1 LQLSALSL
9 FGCGNYDPELP
20 AAGGATSTSG
30 QPNTPTNGGGSGTG
44 SVSVTPVDAPCT
56 NQSACGGEIAGT
68 WAVAGS
74 CLPVSGQ
81 VDMSGFGLGCTA
93 APVTGTLQVSGSW
106 EAKGDGT
113 FTDQTTT
120 SGEHVVE
127 LPAACLNVSGTVTR
141 CNRVDGALQALGYTS
156 VTCADSAS
164 GGCTCT
170 GTIQQMGSF
179 GFVTDVSVRSG
190 TYSSANNVVTTS
202 AGQAHTEYAYCV
214 SGSTLTITP
223 QTVSRTGTVMGTIVL
238 QKQ

>member
-1 LQLSALSL
+1 ML
-9 FGCGNYDPELP
+9 FGCGNYDPPLP
-20 AAGGATSTSG
+20 AGGGATSTSG
-30 QPNTPTNGGGSGTG
+30 QPNTPANGGSGGTG
-44 SVSVTPVDAPCT
+44 AVTPVDAPCT
-56 NQSACGGEIAGT
+56 NQGACGGEIAGT

-93 APVTGTLQVSGSW
+93 APVTGTMQVSGSW
-106 EAKGDGT
+106 EAKSDGT

-141 CNRVDGALQALGYTS
+141 CSRVDGALQALGYTA
-156 VTCADSAS
+156 VTCEDSAS

-170 GTIQQMGSF
+170 GTVEQMGSF
-179 GFVTDVSVRSG
+179 GFVTDTSARSG

-202 AGQAHTEYAYCV
+202 AGQAQTAYEYCV